1 MVWSKYSTTPASN
14 NASPPAG
21 APEGMNPSDV
31 NDTMRDMM
39 AEIRTLGD
47 YTSGAWTDIASAS
60 TVNIGAAAQAHLRV
74 TGTTGITA
82 FDSVT
87 SGIWRRLRF
96 AGALTW
102 THNGTSM
109 ILPGAANIT
118 TAAGDTADVVSLAS
132 GNWICTQY
140 TTAAGS
146 PVISLPLASTAWTPG
161 FTGFSANPTV
171 VATYQ
176 KVGKRCFIDILNSAS
191 GTSNSTAFTIT
202 GLPFTSAGTSQ
213 VGVCYAVDGGNPFL
227 STYYVASGSTTIVM
241 TKGAAA
247 SPTAGNNWTNTS
259 SKGANLSFNYETV

>member
-146 PVISLPLASTAWTPG
+146 PVISLPLASTSWTPG
-161 FTGFSANPTV
+161 FTGLSVNPTV
-171 VATYQ
+171 TASYQ
-176 KVGKRCFIDILNSAS
+176 KMGKLCSITIQNGVF

-202 GLPFTSAGTSQ
+202 GLPFTAAGLSVTGQCLAADSGNYTSATFF
-213 VGVCYAVDGGNPFL
+213 VTTGG
-227 STYYVASGSTTIVM
+227 TTITM

-247 SPTAGNNWTNTS
+247 VTGNNWTS
-259 SKGANLSFNYETV
+259 SGSKGASLSFVYETV